1 MRNLFSTRIKI
12 ILVVAGLL
20 AVGLSILSGITNTTP
35 MDLVVQG
42 VLAPFRAAATTL
54 TSTAEKYYG
63 YMFRYEALAA
73 ENEVLQ
79 ARIAEMEDVAR
90 QADSVSRENERLR
103 RALDLKAT
111 HEDYKLADAYII
123 GWSSTDWE
131 NTLTINR
138 GTAAGIQEN
147 MCAVTANGEVVGLV
161 TDVGIN
167 WAEVTTVLDSTLEIS
182 GTIASSGYNG
192 MVSGGYT
199 EGHETLL
206 QMNYLPSAAIIRN
219 KEQVVTSGS
228 TVYPRGLIMG
238 YIVDAGFEETGI
250 AKYALLDP
258 AAEISSLEQIFI
270 ITQYTTEVV
279 TTPGNSGSSG
289 SAEGAAAETTAP
301 VETTPDGNVG

>member
-1 MRNLFSTRIKI
+1 MRNLFSTRVKV
-12 ILVVAGLL
+12 ILVLAALLTAGL
-20 AVGLSILSGITNTTP
+20 AILSGITNTT
-35 MDLVVQG
+35 MVDLAVKG
-42 VLAPFRAAATTL
+42 VLAPFKGAATALTRAAET
-54 TSTAEKYYG
+54 YYG

-79 ARIAEMEDVAR
+79 AQIAEMEDVAR
-90 QADSVSRENERLR
+90 EADSISRENERLR
-103 RALDLKAT
+103 QALNLQAT
-111 HEDYKLADAYII
+111 HEDYVMVDAYII

-138 GTAAGIQEN
+138 GTAAGIEEN

-161 TDVGIN
+161 TEAGIN
-167 WAEVTTVLDSTLEIS
+167 YAEVTTVLDSTLEIS
-182 GTIASSGYNG
+182 GTISSSGYNG
-192 MVSGGYT
+192 MVSGGYV

-228 TVYPRGLIMG
+228 TVYPRGLVIG
-238 YIVDAGFEETGI
+238 SIVDAGFEETGI

-258 AAEISSLEQIFI
+258 AAEINALEQLFI

-279 TTPGNSGSSG
+279 TNVP
-289 SAEGAAAETTAP
+289 AETTAP
-301 VETTPDGNVG
+301 ESTTAPADTLPPETTPDGNVG